1 MVTHRNRVPGQRS
14 LDRHVID
21 SCGPGTRF
29 AELGH
34 HFGDWLRDG
43 HDAPAATVDEV
54 EPRVAGYL
62 GTAAAAGRQ
71 WGLRVGVTVG
81 VVAGILLLCVGLV
94 AR

>member
-1 MVTHRNRVPGQRS
+1 MLMHRTRIPGQRS

-34 HFGDWLRDG
+34 HFGDWIQEG
-43 HDAPAATVDEV
+43 HNAPPATIVEV
-54 EPRVAGYL
+54 EPRVAWYL
-62 GTAAAAGRQ
+62 GQAAAAGRR

-81 VVAGILLLCVGLV
+81 VVAGLFLLCIGLV
-94 AR
+94 AQ